1 MSTNN
6 VYDAVIV
13 GAGPAGLTAAI
24 YLARARYRVLV
35 IERETFGGQITITS
49 DVVNYPGIFSTSGAE
64 LTDTMRRQAEAFGAE
79 MMLAEVE
86 SLDFSDEVKHVKTS
100 KGTID
105 CLGVLLAT
113 GASPRSAGFA
123 GEAEFKGH
131 GVAYCATCDGEFFT
145 GREVYVVGGGFAAAE
160 EAVFLTKYAS
170 HVTILVREPEF
181 TCAKA
186 TADLAYQNPN
196 ITVHTN
202 AELKSVTGDS
212 VLRTLEWEDLNTHEV
227 HHVSS
232 PDGGPLGVFVFVGYA
247 PATSLVKGICNL
259 NEQGYVTIDE
269 SHMTSQPGL
278 FAAGDVCVKKLR
290 QVATA
295 VGDGA
300 ATATEMERY
309 LKDEQERTGIVP
321 QQPQQAS
328 APTAAAEKDTT
339 AAGANTGEADGDG
352 PFTNAMIAQLQV
364 VFSRMVEPLV
374 LKLHLDDSDVAKE
387 LSLYM
392 HTLAKQSHLI
402 TVEEVDITG
411 DDADDLPYVEVY
423 RENGVPCG
431 LAFHGVP
438 GGHEFTSFVLGLY
451 NAASP
456 GQPIDEADK
465 AAIEAINK
473 DVHLRVLVGLS
484 CTMCPDVVVA
494 CQRIASSNGRVRS
507 DVYDINR
514 FPKLKEEFN
523 VMSVPCLVID
533 EDGEQKVAFGK
544 KSLSEILSLVG

>member
-1 MSTNN
+1 
-6 VYDAVIV
+6 
-13 GAGPAGLTAAI
+13 
-24 YLARARYRVLV
+24 
-35 IERETFGGQITITS
+35 
-49 DVVNYPGIFSTSGAE
+49 
-64 LTDTMRRQAEAFGAE
+64 
-79 MMLAEVE
+79 
-86 SLDFSDEVKHVKTS
+86 
-100 KGTID
+100 
-105 CLGVLLAT
+105 
-113 GASPRSAGFA
+113 
-123 GEAEFKGH
+123 
-131 GVAYCATCDGEFFT
+131 
-145 GREVYVVGGGFAAAE
+145 
-160 EAVFLTKYAS
+160 
-170 HVTILVREPEF
+170 
-181 TCAKA
+181 
-186 TADLAYQNPN
+186 
-196 ITVHTN
+196 
-202 AELKSVTGDS
+202 
-212 VLRTLEWEDLNTHEV
+212 
-227 HHVSS
+227 
-232 PDGGPLGVFVFVGYA
+232 
-247 PATSLVKGICNL
+247 
-259 NEQGYVTIDE
+259 
-269 SHMTSQPGL
+269 
-278 FAAGDVCVKKLR
+278 
-290 QVATA
+290 
-295 VGDGA
+295 
-300 ATATEMERY
+300 
-309 LKDEQERTGIVP
+309 
-321 QQPQQAS
+321 
-328 APTAAAEKDTT
+328 
-339 AAGANTGEADGDG
+339 
-352 PFTNAMIAQLQV
+352 
-364 VFSRMVEPLV
+364 MVEPLV

-533 EDGEQKVAFGK
+533 EGGEQKVAFGK